1 MTGMGAMSG
10 MSMPSALPGFPGA
23 SHLYHIGETS
33 FFLDHSGH
41 ITLTEQ
47 QQLQLNQI
55 KEAALLAVATSE
67 RKIDEAEQ
75 ELWML
80 TAEGQPDINKIES
93 KAKEIAQLSVE
104 KRINFIRSVGRA
116 AEVLTDEQ
124 RQTLVGLAGVVATP
138 EAAHAN

>member
-1 MTGMGAMSG
+1 M
-10 MSMPSALPGFPGA
+10 
-23 SHLYHIGETS
+23 
-33 FFLDHSGH
+33 
-41 ITLTEQ
+41 
-47 QQLQLNQI
+47 NQI
-55 KEAALLAVATSE
+55 KETALLAVATSE

-104 KRINFIRSVGRA
+104 KRINFIRSVGKA

-124 RQTLVGLAGVVATP
+124 RQTLVGLAGGDMP
-138 EAAHAN
+138 PAAARAN